1 MVLEGKQLIGAQTVA
16 SGKET
21 FYSFFPAL
29 AQKGDTPFYK
39 ATGEEVNT
47 AVEKAATAFAV
58 YRKKTGM
65 EKAHFLER
73 IAEEI
78 KALGDEL
85 IETCSRETALPKAR
99 LEGERDRTVNQL
111 KLMAA
116 LLREGSWAGARIDHA
131 DLDRKPLPK
140 PDLRQ
145 IQIPLGPVVV
155 FSASNFPFA
164 YSVAGGDTASALAA
178 GCPVIVKGHEA
189 HPATSE
195 LTGKAVQKAAVES
208 GMPDG
213 VFSLLQGEGKTVGIQ
228 LVEHPLVKAVGFTGS
243 FKGGKAIFDAAQ
255 RRPEPIP
262 VYAEMGSTNPVF
274 VLPRAVQERSE
285 TIAAGF
291 AASVTLGVGQFCT
304 SPGLLFYKNG
314 TPQFE
319 RQLQEK
325 FGGTTGG
332 VMLTEYMREA
342 YNKSVSSRQKIR
354 GLHVLAKG
362 GKVDAA
368 NAVDTVLFKTT
379 MPVIRENMELAEE
392 LFGPASMIV
401 EATTK
406 EELLEAARN
415 LSGHLTAT
423 VHGTPEDLA
432 EYADLLEV
440 LEQKAGRVVING
452 FPTGVEVGHA
462 IVHGGPFPATTDSR
476 TTSVG
481 STAIYRFTR
490 PVCYQNYPQELL
502 PPELKD
508 ENPLGIWRF
517 VNGQWKGGKGE

>member
-1 MVLEGKQLIGAQTVA
+1 
-16 SGKET
+16 
-21 FYSFFPAL
+21 
-29 AQKGDTPFYK
+29 
-39 ATGEEVNT
+39 
-47 AVEKAATAFAV
+47 
-58 YRKKTGM
+58 M

-111 KLMAA
+111 KLMAD
-116 LLREGSWAGARIDHA
+116 LLREGSWIGARIDHA

-243 FKGGKAIFDAAQ
+243 FRGGKAIFDAAQ

-274 VLPRAVQERSE
+274 VLPRAVQERGE

-314 TPQFE
+314 T
-319 RQLQEK
+319 
-325 FGGTTGG
+325 
-332 VMLTEYMREA
+332 
-342 YNKSVSSRQKIR
+342 
-354 GLHVLAKG
+354 
-362 GKVDAA
+362 
-368 NAVDTVLFKTT
+368 
-379 MPVIRENMELAEE
+379 
-392 LFGPASMIV
+392 
-401 EATTK
+401 
-406 EELLEAARN
+406 
-415 LSGHLTAT
+415 
-423 VHGTPEDLA
+423 
-432 EYADLLEV
+432 
-440 LEQKAGRVVING
+440 
-452 FPTGVEVGHA
+452 
-462 IVHGGPFPATTDSR
+462 
-476 TTSVG
+476 
-481 STAIYRFTR
+481 R
-490 PVCYQNYPQELL
+490 PV
-502 PPELKD
+502 
-508 ENPLGIWRF
+508 
-517 VNGQWKGGKGE
+517 